1 MRGRVLFAYS
11 LVLALTACG
20 GGGGGGSGGGS
31 PGAGAGGGGGGSST
45 PPPPP
50 PQVPLVFSGV
60 STAASVSATNAGPI
74 AANLMSAMG
83 AAAGNSFGMQTSG
96 GLTGVDATR
105 TCDSGTMQVSGNLGS
120 DGTGTLSINYNACR
134 NAAHTLNGPATLQI
148 TAYDSTNKI
157 ITNGTVTMTRINV
170 SGPGM
175 NSDITGTVQRRIN
188 VSTNTETLTANII
201 AQDNSTGRMMRADN
215 LVIVNGHLN
224 VVTPTF
230 YTQSITGT
238 VVDSVAGSVT
248 VSTSTPQYVAPW
260 GPLYF
265 ATSKQ
270 PFPDWGVID
279 LAGVTIGTGAAA
291 RTPIIRIS
299 GLSAE
304 LAKIQVDV
312 DGNLDPVT
320 GNRTFEQTARLR
332 WMDLNSP
339 LAADLADNDG
349 DGMHNSWETAHGLN
363 PNDPSDKFG
372 DFDGDGYTNWAEYLA
387 GSDPS
392 TNGSIPGS
400 IRTTF
405 FTGTSG
411 IAAAGDTVY
420 ASVGANNIVVP
431 FDAVAGEAN
440 PTAIAVGS
448 NPKKLAASD
457 DGSYLYVGL
466 DGESTVQRINLTLPV
481 KGVDLSIPL
490 PGGRYVDDMQ
500 ALPGAPASIAVS
512 LQFHNSSPRFA
523 GVAIYDGAT
532 PRSSMFLQSAGP
544 NVLACSASNIYGY
557 QSEGSPFGL
566 YRMSVDAT
574 GIAAADS
581 TAGLMAG
588 AGGISFAGGLIYTT
602 AGQQIDPGIMGVTP
616 TPPTVVGTFAGVDAA
631 NVSSN
636 LVVADASLGRV
647 FYLTPSATP
656 GIWTLS
662 AYSTSTRALLASL
675 PINNMTS
682 APSNLI
688 RYGARGLA
696 FRTEEGYVFL
706 VESPDLIP

>member
-1 MRGRVLFAYS
+1 
-11 LVLALTACG
+11 
-20 GGGGGGSGGGS
+20 
-31 PGAGAGGGGGGSST
+31 
-45 PPPPP
+45 
-50 PQVPLVFSGV
+50 
-60 STAASVSATNAGPI
+60 
-74 AANLMSAMG
+74 MSALG
-83 AAAGNSFGMQTSG
+83 AAAGNSFGMQVTGGS

-105 TCDSGTMQVSGNLGS
+105 TCDSGTMQVSGTVAS

-148 TAYDSTNKI
+148 NAYDRTNQI
-157 ITNGTVTMTRINV
+157 ITDGTVTMTRINV

-175 NSDITGTVQRRIN
+175 NSDVTGTVRKQVTVR
-188 VSTNTETLTANII
+188 TNTETLTVNIT
-201 AQDNSTGRMMRADN
+201 AQDNSSGRMLRTDN
-215 LVIVNGHLN
+215 VVITNGHLN

-230 YTQSITGT
+230 YTESITGT

-248 VSTSTPQYVAPW
+248 ISTSTPQYVSPW

-279 LAGVTIGTGAAA
+279 LAGATIGTGAAA

-304 LAKIQVDV
+304 LVKIQVDV
-312 DGNLDPVT
+312 DGNLDLQ
-320 GNRTFEQTARLR
+320 GNRTFEHTARLR
-332 WMDLNSP
+332 WMDLNSS

-363 PNDPSDKFG
+363 PNDPSDQNG
-372 DFDGDGYTNWAEYLA
+372 DFDGDGYTNLAEYLA

-405 FTGTSG
+405 FTGTSD
-411 IAAAGDTVY
+411 IAAVGGQLY
-420 ASVGANNIVVP
+420 AAIGSSNIIVP
-431 FDAVAGEAN
+431 FDTATGEAN
-440 PTAIAVGS
+440 PTAITVDS
-448 NPKKLAASD
+448 HPMKLASSD
-457 DGSYLYVGL
+457 DGSYLYAGL
-466 DGESTVQRINLTLPV
+466 DQSMVQRINLTLPT

-490 PGGRYVDDMQ
+490 PSGTTVDDMH
-500 ALPGAPASIAVS
+500 ALPGAPASLAVS
-512 LQFHNSSPRFA
+512 LQFRNSSPRFA
-523 GVAIYDGAT
+523 GVAIYDDAT
-532 PRSSMFLQSAGP
+532 PRMNAFSGAAGP
-544 NVLACSASNIYGY
+544 NVLACSASTIYGY
-557 QSEGSPFGL
+557 QSEGNPFGF
-566 YRMSVDAT
+566 YRMPVDAT
-574 GIAAADS
+574 GITAQADS
-581 TAGLMAG
+581 TTGLMTG

-602 AGQQIDPGIMGVTP
+602 AGQQIDPGTPGV
-616 TPPTVVGTFAGVDAA
+616 TPPTVLGNFDAVVAA
-631 NVSSN
+631 NALNVGNS

-656 GIWTLS
+656 GVWTMN
-662 AYSTSTRALLASL
+662 AFSTSTRALLATL

-682 APSNLI
+682 APSSLI

>member
-1 MRGRVLFAYS
+1 
-11 LVLALTACG
+11 
-20 GGGGGGSGGGS
+20 
-31 PGAGAGGGGGGSST
+31 
-45 PPPPP
+45 
-50 PQVPLVFSGV
+50 
-60 STAASVSATNAGPI
+60 
-74 AANLMSAMG
+74 MSAMG
-83 AAAGNSFGMQTSG
+83 AAAGNSFGMQTTGG
-96 GLTGVDATR
+96 GLTGVAVDSTR
-105 TCDSGTMQVSGNLGS
+105 PCDSGTMQVSGNVGS

-148 TAYDSTNKI
+148 TAYDTTNKI

-175 NSDITGTVQRRIN
+175 NSDITGTVQRRID
-188 VSTNTETLTANII
+188 VSKNTETLTANIT
-201 AQDNSTGRMMRADN
+201 AQDNTTGRMMRTDN
-215 LVIVNGHLN
+215 LVIANGHLN

-230 YTQSITGT
+230 YTQSINGT

-248 VSTSTPQYVAPW
+248 VSTSTAQYVAPW

-279 LAGVTIGTGAAA
+279 LTGAPISAA
-291 RTPIIRIS
+291 ANAPTSAVRIS

-304 LAKIQVDV
+304 LVKIQVDV
-312 DGNLDPVT
+312 NGDRDIN
-320 GNRTFEQTARLR
+320 GNRTFEHTARLR
-332 WMDLNSP
+332 WMDLNTS
-339 LAADLADNDG
+339 LAADLADNDH

-363 PNDPSDKFG
+363 PNDPSDANG
-372 DFDGDGYTNWAEYLA
+372 DFDGDGYSNMAEYLA

-411 IAAAGDTVY
+411 LAAVGNTVY
-420 ASVGANNIVVP
+420 ASVGASNIVVP

-440 PTAIAVGS
+440 ATAIPVGA
-448 NPKKLAASD
+448 NPKKLASSD

-466 DGESTVQRINLTLPV
+466 DGESTVQRINLTLPI

-490 PGGRYVDDMQ
+490 PGGRFVDDMQ

-532 PRSSMFLQSAGP
+532 ARLNAFGDSAGP
-544 NVLACSASNIYGY
+544 NVLACSASTIYGY
-557 QSEGSPFGL
+557 QSEGNPFAF
-566 YRMSVDAT
+566 YRMPFDAT
-574 GIAAADS
+574 GITAADP
-581 TAGLMAG
+581 TAGLMTG
-588 AGGISFAGGLIYTT
+588 AGGISFAGGLVYTT
-602 AGQQIDPGIMGVTP
+602 AGQQIDPGTPGV
-616 TPPTVVGTFAGVDAA
+616 TPPTVVGTFIGVDAA
-631 NVSSN
+631 NVSST

-656 GIWTLS
+656 GVWMMS
-662 AYSTSTRALLASL
+662 AYSTSTRALLATL

-682 APSNLI
+682 EPSNLI

-696 FRTEEGYVFL
+696 FRTAEGYVFL

>member
-1 MRGRVLFAYS
+1 
-11 LVLALTACG
+11 
-20 GGGGGGSGGGS
+20 
-31 PGAGAGGGGGGSST
+31 
-45 PPPPP
+45 
-50 PQVPLVFSGV
+50 
-60 STAASVSATNAGPI
+60 
-74 AANLMSAMG
+74 MSAMG
-83 AAAGNSFGMQTSG
+83 AAAGNSFGMQATGG
-96 GLTGVDATR
+96 GLTGVAIDSTR
-105 TCDSGTMQVSGNLGS
+105 PCDSGTMQVSGNVGS

-148 TAYDSTNKI
+148 NAYDKTNNI
-157 ITNGTVTMTRINV
+157 ITDGTVTMTRINV

-175 NSDITGTVQRRIN
+175 NSDITGTVRRQVR

-201 AQDNSTGRMMRADN
+201 AQDNGTGRMLRTQD
-215 LVIVNGHLN
+215 LVFVNGHLN

-279 LAGVTIGTGAAA
+279 LAGAQIGTGAAA
-291 RTPIIRIS
+291 RTPIIRVS

-304 LAKIQVDV
+304 LVKIQVDV
-312 DGNLDPVT
+312 DGNLDPIT
-320 GNRTFEQTARLR
+320 NNRTFEHTARLR
-332 WMDLNSP
+332 WMDLNTS
-339 LAADLADNDG
+339 LAADLADNDH

-363 PNDPSDKFG
+363 PNDPSDANG
-372 DFDGDGYTNWAEYLA
+372 DFDGDGYSNMAEYLA

-411 IAAAGDTVY
+411 LAAVGNTVY
-420 ASVGANNIVVP
+420 ASVGASNIVVP

-440 PTAIAVGS
+440 ATAIPVGA
-448 NPKKLAASD
+448 NPKKLASSD

-466 DGESTVQRINLTLPV
+466 DGESTVQRINLTLPI

-532 PRSSMFLQSAGP
+532 PRTNMFLESAGP
-544 NVLACSASNIYGY
+544 NVLACSASTIYGY
-557 QSEGSPFGL
+557 QSEGSPFGF
-566 YRMSVDAT
+566 YRMTVDAT
-574 GIAAADS
+574 GITAPTDS
-581 TAGLMAG
+581 TAGLMTS
-588 AGGISFAGGLIYTT
+588 AGGISFAGGLVYTT
-602 AGQQIDPGIMGVTP
+602 AGQQIDPGAGV
-616 TPPTVVGTFAGVDAA
+616 TPPTVVGTFVGVDAA
-631 NVSSN
+631 NVSST

-656 GIWTLS
+656 GVWTMS
-662 AYSTSTRALLASL
+662 AYSTSTRALLATL

-682 APSNLI
+682 EPSNLI

-696 FRTEEGYVFL
+696 FRTAEGYVFL